1 MSSDEEL
8 WDQLAFRVT
17 RSQVGGVRAEDDDI
31 LAAADLIETSINPHR
46 GAQAG
51 MAGAASPGMMPP
63 MMMGGAGGAAGGAG
77 GPAGGLGAGGRVA
90 DPGAGPLS
98 VPASAP
104 AAAGVPGDAT
114 ALSRQS
120 GGGGAG
126 GIGGGAGPAPL
137 ASGGGPGVEPA
148 AAAEAEPPVERAG
161 EVAGLAMV
169 ASETADLGRAV
180 AVAVAVAVAPA
191 SEPLDGFEADP
202 AELHWLG
209 ERWSELAER
218 VAGLSRHP
226 EAGMGLFKDAE
237 RAQHVLSQ
245 QLDAWRTGAMDEFE
259 AMAER
264 LHVTAAQY
272 GRADDEGIAEL
283 RRTEG
288 LEA

>member
-17 RSQVGGVRAEDDDI
+17 RSQVGGVRAEDDDL
-31 LAAADLIETSINPHR
+31 LAAADLLEASINPHR

-51 MAGAASPGMMPP
+51 MAGGGSPGVMPP
-63 MMMGGAGGAAGGAG
+63 MMMGGAGGAAGGAAAS
-77 GPAGGLGAGGRVA
+77 AGGLGAGGRLA
-90 DPGAGPLS
+90 DPAAGPLS

-114 ALSRQS
+114 ALPRQS
-120 GGGGAG
+120 GGA
-126 GIGGGAGPAPL
+126 GGGAGASGISGGAEPAPL

-148 AAAEAEPPVERAG
+148 AAAEVAPPVEQAS

-169 ASETADLGRAV
+169 AGETAALGR
-180 AVAVAVAVAPA
+180 AVAPA

-202 AELHWLG
+202 TQLHGLG
-209 ERWSELAER
+209 ERWSGLAEQ

-226 EAGMGLFKDAE
+226 EAGMGLFDDAQQ
-237 RAQHVLSQ
+237 AQHSLSQ
-245 QLDAWRTGAMDEFE
+245 QLDSWRTGAVDEFE

-272 GRADDEGIAEL
+272 GRVDDEGVAEL

-288 LEA
+288 LDA